1 MCEAIGMAAVG
12 WEIVDPLYYERYGY
26 PHASWAFLRAHAP
39 VSWHEPQGMQA
50 RPFWAI
56 TKHRDLETIA
66 RDAKRFKIAPRLA
79 VFSHDRLREQR
90 PTRDLLSMDP
100 PEHGKYRGVM
110 ASRFTPK
117 VLERKREAI
126 GGIVDELLDAMME
139 RSELDFV
146 ESLAAIVPLA
156 VINEML
162 GIPRPDWKR
171 MFELSNTL
179 LGAADPEYQQGATT
193 LETADRAREEFFDY
207 FRRLIEDRRRTPR
220 DDFATVL
227 TQADVD
233 GGPMPALELLSYFI
247 LLIVAGNETTRNATS
262 GGLLALM
269 ENRGELEKLR
279 RDPSL
284 VPAAVEEIVRWVS
297 PVIQFCRTPVEDVE
311 ISGVR
316 IRAGEP
322 CCLFYPSANRDED
335 VFADPFS
342 FRVDRSPN
350 DHYAFGIGV
359 HFCLGAN
366 LARMELQEIFRRLVP
381 RLEEVELAGPV
392 ERMRSSFV
400 GGIKRMPLRCR
411 IGAARASA

>member
-1 MCEAIGMAAVG
+1 MPAVG

-26 PHASWAFLRAHAP
+26 PHASWAFLRKHAP
-39 VSWHEPQGMQA
+39 VSWYEPEGMHA

-66 RDAKRFKIAPRLA
+66 RDPKRFQIAPRLA
-79 VFSHDRLREQR
+79 VFSEDRFREKR

-100 PEHGKYRGVM
+100 PEHGKYRGLM

-117 VLERKREAI
+117 ALEKKREAV
-126 GGIVDELLDAMME
+126 GRIVDDLLDEMVG
-139 RSELDFV
+139 RTELDFV

-162 GIPRPDWKR
+162 GIPRRDWKR

-193 LETADRAREEFFDY
+193 LETADRARIEFFDY
-207 FRRLIEDRRRTPR
+207 FQRLVEERRRSPQ
-220 DDFATVL
+220 DDFASVL
-227 TQADVD
+227 THGEVEGA
-233 GGPMPALELLSYFI
+233 PMPAHELLSYFV

-269 ENRGELEKLR
+269 EHPGEMQKLR
-279 RDPSL
+279 DDPAL
-284 VPAAVEEIVRWVS
+284 VQTAVEEIVRWVS

-316 IRAGEP
+316 IRAGQA

-335 VFADPFS
+335 VFEDPFS

-366 LARMELQEIFRRLVP
+366 LARMELQEIFRRLIP
-381 RLEEVELAGPV
+381 RLEAVEPAGAV

-411 IGAARASA
+411 ISARA

>member
-1 MCEAIGMAAVG
+1 ME
-12 WEIVDPLYYERYGY
+12 
-26 PHASWAFLRAHAP
+26 
-39 VSWHEPQGMQA
+39 A

-66 RDAKRFKIAPRLA
+66 RDPKRFKIEPRLA
-79 VFSHDRLREQR
+79 VFSHDMHREKR

-100 PEHGKYRGVM
+100 PEHGKYRGIM

-117 VLERKREAI
+117 TLEKKREAV
-126 GGIVDELLDAMME
+126 GVIVDELLDAMVE
-139 RSELDFV
+139 RRELDFV
-146 ESLAAIVPLA
+146 EALAAIVPLA

-162 GIPRPDWKR
+162 GIPREDWKR

-179 LGAADPEYQQGATT
+179 LGAADPEYQQGASV
-193 LETADRAREEFFDY
+193 LETADRAREEFLAY
-207 FRRLIEDRRRTPR
+207 FRRLVDDRRRASR

-227 TQADVD
+227 THAEID
-233 GGPMPALELLSYFI
+233 GRPIAPHELLSYFI

-262 GGLLALM
+262 GGLLALI
-269 ENRGELEKLR
+269 EHRGELEKLR

-284 VPAAVEEIVRWVS
+284 VPTAVEEIVRWVS

-311 ISGVR
+311 ISGVK

-335 VFADPFS
+335 VFEDPFA

-366 LARMELQEIFRRLVP
+366 LARLELQEIFRRLIP
-381 RLEEVELAGPV
+381 RLDEVELAGPV

-400 GGIKRMPLRCR
+400 GGIKRMPLYCK
-411 IGAARASA
+411 IAARR

>member
-1 MCEAIGMAAVG
+1 MSGVG

-26 PHASWAFLRAHAP
+26 PHASWAFLRKHAP
-39 VSWHEPQGMQA
+39 VSWHEPEGMHA

-56 TKHRDLETIA
+56 TKHCDLEAIS
-66 RDAKRFKIAPRLA
+66 RDPKRFQIAPRLA
-79 VFSHDRLREQR
+79 VFSEDRFREQR
-90 PTRDLLSMDP
+90 PTHDLLGMDP
-100 PEHGKYRGVM
+100 PEHGKYRGLM
-110 ASRFTPK
+110 APRFTPK
-117 VLERKREAI
+117 ALERKREAV
-126 GGIVDELLDAMME
+126 GRIVDDLLDAMVGRE
-139 RSELDFV
+139 EWDFV

-162 GIPRPDWKR
+162 GIPREHWKR

-193 LETADRAREEFFDY
+193 LETSDRARTEFFDY
-207 FRRLIEDRRRTPR
+207 FQRLVEDRRRSPQ
-220 DDFATVL
+220 DDFASVL
-227 TQADVD
+227 THASVD
-233 GGPMPALELLSYFI
+233 GEPIRAHELLSYFV

-269 ENRGELEKLR
+269 EHPGEMQKLR
-279 RDPSL
+279 DDPTL
-284 VPAAVEEIVRWVS
+284 VPTAVEEIVRWVT
-297 PVIQFCRTPVEDVE
+297 PVIQFCRTPVVDVE

-316 IRAGEP
+316 IRAGQA
-322 CCLFYPSANRDED
+322 CCLFYPSANRDEE
-335 VFADPFS
+335 VFEDPFT

-366 LARMELQEIFRRLVP
+366 LARMELQEIFRRLIP
-381 RLEEVELAGPV
+381 RLEAVEPAGPV

-411 IGAARASA
+411 IAPRYTN

>member
-1 MCEAIGMAAVG
+1 MAAVG

-26 PHASWAFLRAHAP
+26 PHASWALLREHAP
-39 VSWHEPQGMQA
+39 ISWHEPSGINA

-56 TKHRDLETIA
+56 TKHADLETIA
-66 RDAKRFKIAPRLA
+66 RDPKRFRIEPRLA
-79 VFSHDRLREQR
+79 VFSEDRFREKR

-100 PEHGKYRGVM
+100 PEHGKYRGLM

-117 VLERKREAI
+117 ALERKRDAV
-126 GGIVDELLDAMME
+126 GKIVDDLLDEMVD
-139 RSELDFV
+139 RRELDFV
-146 ESLAAIVPLA
+146 ESLAAVVPLA

-179 LGAADPEYQQGATT
+179 LGAADPEYQQGAST
-193 LETADRAREEFFDY
+193 LETSDRARIEFFEY
-207 FRRLIEDRRRTPR
+207 FQRLVEDRRRSPR
-220 DDFATVL
+220 DDFASVL
-227 TQADVD
+227 THAMVD
-233 GGPMPALELLSYFI
+233 DGPIAAHELLSYFI

-262 GGLLALM
+262 GGLLALI
-269 ENRGELEKLR
+269 EHPEELR
-279 RDPSL
+279 RLRANPGL
-284 VPAAVEEIVRWVS
+284 LATAVEEIVRWVS
-297 PVIQFCRTPVEDVE
+297 PVIQFCRTAIEDVE
-311 ISGVR
+311 IRGVR
-316 IRAGEP
+316 IRAGEA

-335 VFADPFS
+335 VFEDPFS

-366 LARMELQEIFRRLVP
+366 LARLELQEIFRRLIP
-381 RLEEVELAGPV
+381 RLGAVELAGPV

-400 GGIKRMPLRCR
+400 GGIKRMPLSCR
-411 IGAARASA
+411 IAARPA